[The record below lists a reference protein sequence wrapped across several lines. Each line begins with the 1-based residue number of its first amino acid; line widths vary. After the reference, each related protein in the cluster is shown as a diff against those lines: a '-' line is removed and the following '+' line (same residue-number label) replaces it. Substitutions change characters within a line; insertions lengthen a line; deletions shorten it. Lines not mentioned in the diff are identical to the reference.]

1 MKTRNFLV
9 SNSHITGIPA
19 GTSGT
24 WVYTETTKP
33 ASSNQSRSAKASGPD
48 HQAGKITTVYGQIIA
63 DDSLGDVYMVPLRD
77 ILNDIKDVLG
87 ARGARLPE
95 SNTEVDEILRGMRD
109 TTIDDSQSQ
118 ADDLASAQPL
128 MSEAE
133 ATSGSP
139 NRMWCTQCGSKE
151 HGRNTCEVK
160 NSAGDGGGN
169 SKEALVPVVVTPY
182 IPNSIS
188 PGSKGGAQI
197 WYCSD
202 CGDGP
207 IGLWQS
213 CCTACSHVRCAGCYV
228 ETSK

>member
-1 MKTRNFLV
+1 M
-9 SNSHITGIPA
+9 
-19 GTSGT
+19 
-24 WVYTETTKP
+24 
-33 ASSNQSRSAKASGPD
+33 SSNQSRSAKASGPD

-139 NRMWCTQCGSKE
+139 NRMFCTQCGSGE
-151 HGRNTCEVK
+151 HKREICEVK
-160 NSAGDGGGN
+160 NSSSSDGVILE
-169 SKEALVPVVVTPY
+169 EALTPVVTAPHTP
-182 IPNSIS
+182 NRTWTSV
-188 PGSKGGAQI
+188 KGRKVV

-202 CGDGP
+202 CGEGP
-207 IGLWQS
+207 TGSWQN
-213 CCTACSHVRCAGCYV
+213 CCAFCSHVKCAVCTV
-228 ETSK
+228 EKSK